1 MKFSFSPRPG
11 VTFPNFWFFLNECS
25 DNNHYFW
32 TKVTCHHI
40 CVLLQLNFLLFLR
53 KILEMMALQN
63 PILEAGKTSSC
74 TNDWLSR
81 NDMVLLY
88 LPLPL
93 RLSMTSCWVLEA
105 QTSWSFIWKKHIY
118 YYLLQDTYS
127 GNFPVKKEKLGS
139 GEVKTSSFLIWLR
152 VDLFAS
158 KAPILVKLSWLSRIL
173 QVFQNV
179 TSLTTESGIWDTNPL
194 VITKAPPADQTWQVP
209 YT

>member
-11 VTFPNFWFFLNECS
+11 VTFPNFWFSLNECS

-53 KILEMMALQN
+53 KFLEMMALQN

-105 QTSWSFIWKKHIY
+105 QTSWSFIWKNTYIITWCKTLIRATFQSIRKTRIWWS
-118 YYLLQDTYS
+118 QD
-127 GNFPVKKEKLGS
+127 F
-139 GEVKTSSFLIWLR
+139 FL
-152 VDLFAS
+152 
-158 KAPILVKLSWLSRIL
+158 P
-173 QVFQNV
+173 N
-179 TSLTTESGIWDTNPL
+179 LTTRWL
-194 VITKAPPADQTWQVP
+194 VCKQSPNIG
-209 YT
+209 

>member
-1 MKFSFSPRPG
+1 MTRSRLLH
-11 VTFPNFWFFLNECS
+11 LNEIFFITTSRCKILKFLIFLERMLGF
-25 DNNHYFW
+25 NHYFW

-127 GNFPVKKEKLGS
+127 GNFPVNKGNSDLAKSRLL
-139 GEVKTSSFLIWLR
+139 SS
-152 VDLFAS
+152 
-158 KAPILVKLSWLSRIL
+158 
-173 QVFQNV
+173 
-179 TSLTTESGIWDTNPL
+179 
-194 VITKAPPADQTWQVP
+194 
-209 YT
+209 